1 MHASNFFAL
10 DFVYVNNGPFIRMRL
25 IFGINKLTWPHF
37 PCLNALYALN
47 IADPAQLPMKWGL
60 HSPCQQIDSDFS
72 ITSASL
78 QHDRIHSNLSIVR
91 VGRGSD
97 FELIKILGQGQF
109 PYSKHFHCSEDK
121 GQRGQWPK
129 LSYIGKFFLLLSL
142 LICPSTPFEAEN
154 PASKLK
160 SQSWGSN
167 PSLKAQ
173 IPVSRL
179 KSQSQGSNS
188 SPEAKML
195 VSRPLGS
202 NFKLGNNICR

>member
-1 MHASNFFAL
+1 MH
-10 DFVYVNNGPFIRMRL
+10 
-25 IFGINKLTWPHF
+25 
-37 PCLNALYALN
+37 
-47 IADPAQLPMKWGL
+47 
-60 HSPCQQIDSDFS
+60 
-72 ITSASL
+72 SL

-129 LSYIGKFFLLLSL
+129 LSYIGKFFLLLLSL

-179 KSQSQGSNS
+179 KSQSQGTNS
-188 SPEAKML
+188 SPEAKMP
-195 VSRPLGS
+195 VSRLKSQSWGLRLKFQSGS
-202 NFKLGNNICR
+202 WYLEVITNLKTSWETISADNALKAENPKIQNIDHAFAKKVN